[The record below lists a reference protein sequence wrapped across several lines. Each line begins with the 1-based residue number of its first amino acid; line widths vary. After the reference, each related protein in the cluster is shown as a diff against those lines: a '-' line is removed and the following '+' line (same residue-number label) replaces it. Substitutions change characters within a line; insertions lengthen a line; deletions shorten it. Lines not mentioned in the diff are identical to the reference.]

1 MTMREQYEYRDKF
14 MKRNINEVISKFKND
29 QQDIQHRYYSFDF
42 CYFHFRSSKESG
54 KIDIEKSCQVL
65 WSYLASWGML
75 RGSSF
80 LLWKNPA
87 YLKDLVE
94 WIHDQS
100 LSTWNIDVEN
110 YKENSQTVL
119 DLYKGAEKYILKG
132 KNHQSVTLVTKVL
145 LGVFAIIP
153 AYDRFFRDSF
163 SDIAGNECG
172 FSTPN
177 KKSLEIIYQFYIENK
192 EEIEKLSNE
201 TKVFDFNGQPTK
213 YHYSKAKIIDM
224 YGFQVGYLKS
234 GIDNSFR

>member
-1 MTMREQYEYRDKF
+1 
-14 MKRNINEVISKFKND
+14 MKRNICEVISKFKND

-42 CYFHFRSSKESG
+42 CYIHFRSSRESG

-94 WIHDQS
+94 WIYEQP
-100 LSTWNIDVEN
+100 LNIWNIDVEN
-110 YKENSQTVL
+110 HKENAQTVL
-119 DLYKGAEKYILKG
+119 DLYNKAKEYILKG
-132 KNHQSVTLVTKVL
+132 NKHQAVTLVTKVL

-172 FSTPN
+172 FSIPN
-177 KKSLEIIYQFYIENK
+177 KKSLEIIYQFYVENK
-192 EEIEKLSNE
+192 EEIEKLSNQ
-201 TKVFDFNGQPTK
+201 TKVFDFNGQLTK

-224 YGFQVGYLKS
+224 YGFQVGYMKLEN
-234 GIDNSFR
+234 DNQFR

>member
-1 MTMREQYEYRDKF
+1 MTMREQYKYRDKF
-14 MKRNINEVISKFKND
+14 MKRNINKVISKFKND

-42 CYFHFRSSKESG
+42 CYFHFRSSKESE

-94 WIHDQS
+94 WIYEQP
-100 LSTWNIDVEN
+100 LNTWNIDVEN
-110 YKENSQTVL
+110 YKENAQTVL
-119 DLYKGAEKYILKG
+119 DLYNKAKEYILKG
-132 KNHQSVTLVTKVL
+132 NNHQAVTLVTKVL
-145 LGVFAIIP
+145 LGVFVVIP

-201 TKVFDFNGQPTK
+201 TKVFDFNGQQTK

-234 GIDNSFR
+234 RIDNSFR

>member
-1 MTMREQYEYRDKF
+1 
-14 MKRNINEVISKFKND
+14 MKRNIYEVISKFKND
-29 QQDIQHRYYSFDF
+29 QKDIQHRYYSFDF

-54 KIDIEKSCQVL
+54 TIDIEKSCQVL

-94 WIHDQS
+94 WIYEQP
-100 LSTWNIDVEN
+100 LSSWDIDVED
-110 YKENSQTVL
+110 YKESSQTIL
-119 DLYKGAEKYILKG
+119 DLYHAAEEYMLKG
-132 KNHQSVTLVTKVL
+132 EDHQAVTLVTKVL

-153 AYDRFFRDSF
+153 AYDRFFRGSF
-163 SDIAGNECG
+163 SDIAGNKCG
-172 FSTPN
+172 FSKLN

-192 EEIEKLSNE
+192 DEIEKLSNE
-201 TKVFDFNGQPTK
+201 TKVFDFNGGPTK

-224 YGFQVGYLKS
+224 YGFQVGYMKLGKKS
-234 GIDNSFR
+234 QFR

>member
-1 MTMREQYEYRDKF
+1 
-14 MKRNINEVISKFKND
+14 MKRNIYEVISKFKND
-29 QQDIQHRYYSFDF
+29 QKDIHHRYYSFDF
-42 CYFHFRSSKESG
+42 CHFHFRSSKESG
-54 KIDIEKSCQVL
+54 TIDIEKSCQVL

-87 YLKDLVE
+87 YLKELVE
-94 WIHDQS
+94 WIYTQP

-110 YKENSQTVL
+110 YKDNSETVIA
-119 DLYKGAEKYILKG
+119 LYNKAKEYILKG
-132 KNHQSVTLVTKVL
+132 NNHQAVTLVTKVL

-163 SDIAGNECG
+163 SDIAGIKCG
-172 FSTPN
+172 FSTLN
-177 KKSLEIIYQFYIENK
+177 KKSLEIIYHFYIENK

-201 TKVFDFNGQPTK
+201 TKVFDFNGFPTK

-224 YGFQVGYLKS
+224 YGFQVGYMKLGKES
-234 GIDNSFR
+234 QFR

>member
-1 MTMREQYEYRDKF
+1 
-14 MKRNINEVISKFKND
+14 MKRNVYEVISKFKND

-42 CYFHFRSSKESG
+42 CHFHFRFSKESG
-54 KIDIEKSCQVL
+54 TIDIEKSCQVL

-94 WIHDQS
+94 WIYEQP
-100 LSTWNIDVEN
+100 LSSWDIDVED
-110 YKENSQTVL
+110 YKESSQSVL
-119 DLYKGAEKYILKG
+119 DLYHVAEKYMLKG
-132 KNHQSVTLVTKVL
+132 ENHQAVTLVTKVL

-153 AYDRFFRDSF
+153 AYDRFFIDSF
-163 SDIAGNECG
+163 NDIAGNKCS
-172 FSTPN
+172 FSTLN

-192 EEIEKLSNE
+192 DEIEKLSNE
-201 TKVFDFNGQPTK
+201 TKVFDFNGESTK

-224 YGFQVGYLKS
+224 YDFQVGYMKLGK
-234 GIDNSFR
+234 NNQFR

>member
-1 MTMREQYEYRDKF
+1 
-14 MKRNINEVISKFKND
+14 MKRNIYEVISKFKND
-29 QQDIQHRYYSFDF
+29 QKDIQHRYYSFDF

-54 KIDIEKSCQVL
+54 TIDIEKSCQVL

-94 WIHDQS
+94 WIYEQP
-100 LSTWNIDVEN
+100 LSSWTIDVED
-110 YKENSQTVL
+110 YRESSQTIL
-119 DLYKGAEKYILKG
+119 DLYHAAEEYMLKG
-132 KNHQSVTLVTKVL
+132 EDHQAVTLVTKVL

-153 AYDRFFRDSF
+153 AYDRFFRGSF
-163 SDIAGNECG
+163 SDIAGNKCG
-172 FSTPN
+172 FSKLN

-192 EEIEKLSNE
+192 DEIEKLSNE
-201 TKVFDFNGQPTK
+201 TKVFDFDGCPTK

-224 YGFQVGYLKS
+224 YGFQVGYMKLGKGS
-234 GIDNSFR
+234 QFR

>member
-1 MTMREQYEYRDKF
+1 
-14 MKRNINEVISKFKND
+14 MKRNINEVILKFKSD

-54 KIDIEKSCQVL
+54 EIDIEKSCQVL

-94 WIHDQS
+94 WIYEQS
-100 LSTWNIDVEN
+100 LSTWNIDVES

-172 FSTPN
+172 FSIQN

-201 TKVFDFNGQPTK
+201 IKVFDFYGQPTK
-213 YHYSKAKIIDM
+213 YYYSKAKIIDM

-234 GIDNSFR
+234 GRDNLFR

>member
-1 MTMREQYEYRDKF
+1 
-14 MKRNINEVISKFKND
+14 
-29 QQDIQHRYYSFDF
+29 
-42 CYFHFRSSKESG
+42 
-54 KIDIEKSCQVL
+54 
-65 WSYLASWGML
+65 ML

-94 WIHDQS
+94 WIYEQS
-100 LSTWNIDVEN
+100 LSTWNIDVES

-132 KNHQSVTLVTKVL
+132 KSHQSVTLVTKVL

-172 FSTPN
+172 FSIPN

-201 TKVFDFNGQPTK
+201 IKVFDFYGQPTK
-213 YHYSKAKIIDM
+213 YYYSKAKIIDM

-234 GIDNSFR
+234 GRDNLFR